1 MIFFL
6 LFPLVG
12 MAQKVLFLEVRQPSE
27 LVFSGGRQD
36 TTIEVGNSVVL
47 ATDQV
52 ITGGT
57 GSYHFLWS
65 PALSLDDPT
74 SFHPKATPSDTTH
87 YLLTV
92 TDERGCRIQTGYTVY
107 VTPPLVG
114 VGVTDRDA
122 GLQAFIFPNP
132 STGVFTIRLTGA
144 PSSTLELT
152 VAGEDG
158 KRWVQHTISHFS
170 GHFEEVLSLPL
181 PPGVYLLRAISQRE
195 VAYIKF
201 MVT

>member
-6 LFPLVG
+6 LFPGAG
-12 MAQKVLFLEVRQPSE
+12 MAQKVLFLEVQQPSE
-27 LVFSGGRQD
+27 LVFSAGRQD

-47 ATDQV
+47 ATDLV
-52 ITGGT
+52 IMGGT
-57 GSYHFLWS
+57 GSYQFLWS

-74 SFHPKATPSDTTH
+74 LLHPKATPSDTTH

-92 TDERGCRIQTGYTVY
+92 TDERGCRFQTGYSVH
-107 VTPPLVG
+107 VTPPVVG
-114 VGVTDRDA
+114 ISGTERDA

-132 STGVFTIRLTGA
+132 GTGVFRIRLTGE
-144 PSSTLELT
+144 PSSSLELT

-170 GHFEEVLSLPL
+170 GHYEEVFSFPL
-181 PPGVYLLRAISQRE
+181 PPGVYLLRAVSQRE
-195 VAYIKF
+195 MACTKF
-201 MVT
+201 MVM